1 MDLIAIALAL
11 KKARA
16 YTDSVALGSGAV
28 QIPGPPGKRVEL
40 ENDGT
45 HIRWRYVGEDEWVN
59 LISVDSITG
68 VDGINGTSGETPEFR
83 VSENT
88 LQYKF
93 SIKNPTVWTD
103 LYKFTGGSTGGGSEI
118 NWEEVVNKPEVF
130 PPLVININE
139 EALSQMLEEDGSML
153 DGAMYAVIL

>member
-1 MDLIAIALAL
+1 LDLIAIALAL

-59 LISVDSITG
+59 LVSVDSITG
-68 VDGINGTSGETPEFR
+68 VDGINGETPEFR
-83 VSENT
+83 VNENV

-93 SIKNPTVWTD
+93 VTKSPTEWVE
-103 LYKFTGGSTGGGSEI
+103 LFKFTGESGGGST
-118 NWEEVVNKPEVF
+118 NVAWEEITNKPEAF
-130 PPLVININE
+130 PPSVINISE
-139 EALSQMLEEDGSML
+139 ETLVQMLKEEELML